1 MWDINEWE
9 KGTWSRGTL
18 QTAADGS
25 KKPVSVDYR
34 VKHYGKGSDWG
45 IDGGKIS
52 KLEMRVDGKAVALYD
67 RGWARRPDAND
78 RAAMNAYDTVLHMFN

>member
-1 MWDINEWE
+1 MWDTNEWE

-18 QTAADGS
+18 QTATGG
-25 KKPVSVDYR
+25 KKRVSVDYR

-52 KLEMRVDGKAVALYD
+52 KLEMRISDKAVALYD
-67 RGWARRPDAND
+67 RGWAQKPDADD
-78 RAAMNAYDTVLHMFN
+78 RAAMTAYDTVLHMFN